1 MAEDIREKI
10 IGHLRAPNS
19 ISERVQQNQPM
30 RLETSGEPGRV
41 GGKMLIHVRGR
52 SNPIVIGIPPTNDMR
67 NPVNLGRMAADLG
80 SDLDEKFSEYRN
92 AMAVISDSMND
103 MQKMSLMTGAM
114 PIAPDVLGLLGD
126 MQMYIEEPESR
137 TLFNGFLTM
146 LGAAAGAPAMAG
158 AKNAMGTALKKNID
172 AWHGSPH
179 KFDKFS
185 MSELGTGEGAQAY
198 GHGLYFAENKGV
210 GEGYRDQLSRHGWSD
225 DEARSYAEQLV
236 RERPDMMEL
245 EGARPQDLEPDGDNS
260 FIHRLIED
268 WGSDELKKASARE
281 GSLYNVNLN
290 ADPDE
295 LLDWD
300 APLSEQLIEKV
311 DSLVKGRSGKDYESG
326 KYFFEVQSQG
336 DNVIGRLHGDPD
348 MKRIM
353 GFGDSIE
360 SAKHD
365 AVSQFTGQDLYL
377 SMGDQEAASKT
388 LNELGIPGIRY
399 YDGGSRGAVQQA
411 GQTIGTR
418 EKELLDEITQAT
430 ASGDTAKVQQLTQK
444 LDNLETV
451 AQPTRNFV
459 IFDDSLIDIKTR
471 NGESLTPVQR
481 QEAVKELT
489 PAPKMPSPAAQTSVF
504 FDPSAIDARYSERI
518 KTLGGAKIIT
528 PAEIQRLG
536 GLNAMIESRKLD
548 IPQVSIADFEG
559 RPFITSMSDRTA
571 AGGRITGINDVQ
583 FDDAIDLRGGQDYM
597 FDHPNEGQV
606 WASDPKVVN
615 SLQRAAQ
622 GLAEETGESPIF
634 LPWRM
639 APTGGDFSTMTG
651 EAMLKYARQN
661 MSKSDIA
668 EINKTIRETGY
679 KVDGAM
685 IKIPEFKG
693 IESSESIAQLSE
705 FKGPQ
710 RKAINF
716 ILDRKGRETGGL
728 SLTEAR
734 VAVSDQ
740 SQLTRRDAGLQNV
753 GEIDVNA
760 PIIENSGHPTYPAG
774 LPGRGLGALKEDIG
788 VYEMMPEVS
797 LSRGIP
803 DSRNPRATDNRA
815 LQMKPY
821 TGIITEEMLRK
832 LGL

>member
-10 IGHLRAPNS
+10 IGHLRTPNS

-198 GHGLYFAENKGV
+198 GHGLYFAENPGV
-210 GEGYRDQLSRHGWSD
+210 AKDYRDTLSTRGWDTVTGADQNKVVD
-225 DEARSYAEQLV
+225 DIAKTIGGS
-236 RERPDMMEL
+236 
-245 EGARPQDLEPDGDNS
+245 
-260 FIHRLIED
+260 
-268 WGSDELKKASARE
+268 SDEEWEMIDTLLTNSLEFKQPIKDVAAGFGDDYIALADRISNNTDASKEIADFTNFLNNSE

-300 APLSEQLIEKV
+300 APLSEQ
-311 DSLVKGRSGKDYESG
+311 S
-326 KYFFEVQSQG
+326 
-336 DNVIGRLHGDPD
+336 
-348 MKRIM
+348 
-353 GFGDSIE
+353 
-360 SAKHD
+360 D
-365 AVSQFTGQDLYL
+365 AVRGALNKILQDNPDNMGLQALAKYPDEMRGEQIYERIVGMKGSGSL
-377 SMGDQEAASKT
+377 DGDQVASGL
-388 LNELGIPGIRY
+388 LNEHGIPGIRY
-399 YDGGSRGAVQQA
+399 YDGASR
-411 GQTIGTR
+411 
-418 EKELLDEITQAT
+418 
-430 ASGDTAKVQQLTQK
+430 S
-444 LDNLETV
+444 
-451 AQPTRNFV
+451 AQDGTRNFV
-459 IFDDSLIDIKTR
+459 IFDDSLVDIKTR
-471 NGESLTPVQR
+471 NGESLAPVQR

-583 FDDAIDLRGGQDYM
+583 FDEAIDLRGGQDYM